1 MGDNLILLKEI
12 LQKLN
17 SSYND
22 VPDDIYIESIRR
34 NKNKGEVYFVINSK
48 NDLEINFKNEISKIF
63 STSLEEYKTYIDFKS
78 SSLYKSEDD
87 LIYAEILKYNPSSQ
101 IWIKDVLINKNDKI
115 GLINIK
121 LPSEEAFY
129 SLSQN
134 GFASYLEKELKVFGN
149 FSIKFDFDKKDLVE
163 DNIENFISQI
173 EEAEEVISTKHEIEV
188 KTKIENK
195 SKEKKIKKSN
205 SYGKKDI
212 GIIEKLVDVNV
223 NSQKVSV
230 EVDIFNLES
239 RELKNGNFLISLSIT
254 DYTSSTLAKIFLK
267 PDKAEEFL
275 ESFGVGDHVVITGNV
290 SYDNFSKCETIMIR
304 YIEKRDKVLRMDY
317 SDEKRT
323 ELRIHSKMSQMSGV
337 TSFTDFANRA
347 KLWGHDAI
355 AITDTND
362 VQGFP
367 EAMEAGEKTGLKILY
382 GTDINFVDDKEKIV
396 TNYIDGKIYDTY
408 VVFDIETT
416 GLSSR
421 NDKITEIG
429 AVKIKD
435 GIIID
440 RFSQLIN
447 PEKEIPQVVED
458 LTGIS
463 NSLVENE
470 PTIEEVIPK
479 FYEFAKDAV
488 LVAHNAKFDISFIR
502 REYANNGLDFNHPI
516 LDTLV
521 MARATMTHMKRF
533 NLGTLCKNLG
543 VSLVGAHRAV
553 NDAEATAEVFIKL
566 IDKIKK
572 DEEDF
577 NFEILNKQIKNIDS
591 KRLFES
597 SLILLVKD
605 EVGLKNL
612 YMLIS
617 DSHMKYFNFVAKVP
631 RSLLDKYREGILVG
645 SGNANSELFDAIYR
659 MCPHEELVKIA
670 SYYDFLEIQPASDNI
685 MAIEDG
691 KYTLEDIRDIN
702 KKIFELGEELNIPVV
717 ADSDT
722 YYIEESEDLLRKI
735 VLNGK
740 PGRPDPRSSR
750 NQKFYFKTTGEM
762 LDEFSYL
769 GQDKAYEVV
778 VTNTNELKD
787 FIKDIKPI
795 PDGTYPPVI
804 EGSDE
809 SLRDMTYKKAHDIY
823 GEVLPKIVEDRL
835 EKELKSIISNGYSV
849 LYIIAQKL
857 VKKSNDDGF
866 LVGSRGSV
874 GSSFVATMADITE
887 VNPLPPHYICPNCK
901 YSEFTEDL
909 TYGSGVD
916 MPDKVCPK
924 CGTQLI
930 KDGHNIPFEVF
941 LGFYG
946 DKEPDIDLNFAGEY
960 QPRAHKYTEELFG
973 EGYVF
978 RAGTIG
984 KIAEKTAYGYVK
996 KYFENQRI
1004 SPIEIDR
1011 LSRAI
1016 TDGKRT
1022 SGQHPGGVMIV
1033 PKTNSIFDFTPIQ
1046 YPADDPSSGV
1056 ITTHFDYNF
1065 IHGKILKLDILGHD
1079 GPTIIK
1085 MLEDFTGIDSSTI
1098 RLDDQN
1104 TLSIFNSAEAFHM
1117 DEDIFSCKTGTLG
1130 IPEFGTSFVISMLL
1144 ETKPKNFADL
1154 VRISGLSHGT
1164 DVWISNA
1171 QELVDSGRA
1180 ELKDVIATREDIM
1193 VYLINAGAENKMA
1206 FDTMEKVRKGKGLTE
1221 EQENIMKNLDL
1232 PEWYIDSCKK
1242 IKYMFPKAHAVAYV
1256 MLSFRIAY
1264 YKLNHPLA
1272 FYATFFTIKLNDF
1285 NGENIIEGP
1294 GFLKNRIKIL
1304 RDIEKP
1310 TAKDKGEIR
1319 VSEVALEMYARGFEF
1334 LSADIYKSKASKFT
1348 IEEGKIRMP
1357 LRAIPGV
1364 GENCANKIE
1373 EESKKSN
1380 YLSIE
1385 DFSKRTKAG
1394 NSVITILQKNGILKD
1409 LDETNQIS
1417 LFNFWKTCIYSNL
1430 CYNLIK

>member
-1 MGDNLILLKEI
+1 MGDYLILLKDI

-17 SSYND
+17 SPYENIS
-22 VPDDIYIESIRR
+22 DDIVIESIKR
-34 NKNKGEVYFVINSK
+34 NKISGEVFFVISSK
-48 NDLEINFKNEISKIF
+48 KDIELDFREKIRSIF
-63 STSLEEYKTYIDFKS
+63 SQNLEDYKIYMDFKS

-87 LIYAEILKYNPSSQ
+87 LICAEILKYNPSSK
-101 IWIKDVLINKNDKI
+101 IWINDIAINKNTKI
-115 GLINIK
+115 NKIEIV
-121 LPSEEAFY
+121 LPSEEAYY
-129 SLSQN
+129 SLNQN
-134 GFASYLEKELKVFGN
+134 GFAAYLERELKVFSDYKIN
-149 FSIKFDFDKKDLVE
+149 FSFVENKVEE
-163 DNIENFISQI
+163 DNIESFISQI
-173 EEAEEVISTKHEIEV
+173 EEAEEVISSKHEIDI
-188 KTKIENK
+188 KTKSEK
-195 SKEKKIKKSN
+195 KEKKSKKIN

-212 GIIEKLVDVNV
+212 DIVEKLINVNV
-223 NSQKVSV
+223 NSQKVTV
-230 EVDIFNLES
+230 EVDIFNVES

-254 DYTSSTLAKIFLK
+254 DYSSSTLAKIFLK
-267 PDKAEEFL
+267 PDKAQEFL
-275 ESFGVGDHVVITGNV
+275 ESFKEGDHVIITGNV
-290 SYDNFSKCETIMIR
+290 SYDNFSRCETIMLR
-304 YIEKRDKVLRMDY
+304 YIEKKDKVLRMDY
-317 SDEKRT
+317 AEEKRT
-323 ELRIHSKMSQMSGV
+323 EFRIHSKMCQMSGV
-337 TSFTDFANRA
+337 TSFTDFAKRA
-347 KLWGHDAI
+347 KLWGHDALAI
-355 AITDTND
+355 ADTND

-367 EAMEAGEKTGLKILY
+367 EAMEAGEATGLKIIY
-382 GTDINFVDDKEKIV
+382 GTDINFVDDFEKIV
-396 TNYIDGKIYDTY
+396 SNYDNSKNYNNY

-429 AVKIKD
+429 AVKIRD
-435 GIIID
+435 GIIVD

-447 PEKEIPQVVED
+447 PEKEIPQVVVE

-479 FYEFAKDAV
+479 FYEFSKDSV

-502 REYANNGLDFNHPI
+502 REYKNNNLEFNHPI

-521 MARATMTHMKRF
+521 LARATMTHMKRF

-566 IDKIKK
+566 IEKIKRN
-572 DEEDF
+572 EEF
-577 NFEILNKQIKNIDS
+577 NFDNLNKHIRNIDS

-597 SLILLVKD
+597 SLLLIVKD

-612 YMLIS
+612 YKLIS
-617 DSHMKYFNFVAKVP
+617 ESHMEYFNFSPKVP
-631 RSLLDKYREGILVG
+631 RSLLNKYREGILIG

-659 MCPHEELVKIA
+659 MCPREELIEIA
-670 SYYDFLEIQPASDNI
+670 KYYDFLEIQPASDNI

-691 KYTLEDIRDIN
+691 KFTVEDIRSIN
-702 KKIFELGEELNIPVV
+702 KEILSLGKELNKPVI

-722 YYIEESEDLLRKI
+722 YYIEEEDDVLRRI

-740 PGRPDPRSSR
+740 PGRPDPQANRS
-750 NQKFYFKTTGEM
+750 QKFYFKSTEEM

-769 GQDKAYEVV
+769 GEENSYKVV
-778 VTNTNELKD
+778 VENTKFLKES
-787 FIKDIKPI
+787 IKDIKPI
-795 PDGTYPPVI
+795 PDGKYPPVI
-804 EGSDE
+804 EGSDQ
-809 SLRDMTYKKAHDIY
+809 SLREMTYKKAHEIY
-823 GEVLPKIVEDRL
+823 GDDLPKIVEDRL

-901 YSEFTEDL
+901 YSEFTKDL

-916 MPDKVCPK
+916 MPDKTCPK
-924 CGTQLI
+924 CGSPLK

-996 KYFENQRI
+996 KYFENKNI
-1004 SPIEIDR
+1004 SPIEVDR

-1085 MLEDFTGIDSSTI
+1085 MLEDFTGIDSNTI
-1098 RLDDQN
+1098 KFDDQK
-1104 TLSIFNSAEAFHM
+1104 TLSIFNSADIFEM
-1117 DEDIFSCKTGTLG
+1117 DEDIFTCKTGTLG

-1221 EQENIMKNLDL
+1221 EQESIMKNLDL

-1264 YKLNHPLA
+1264 YKLNYPLA

-1294 GFLKNRIKIL
+1294 NFLKNRIKLL
-1304 RDIEKP
+1304 REIEKP

-1334 LSADIYKSKASKFT
+1334 LQADLYKSKASEFT
-1348 IEEGKIRMP
+1348 IEDGKIRMP
-1357 LRAIPGV
+1357 LRSIPGI
-1364 GENCANKIE
+1364 GENCANNIE
-1373 EESKKSN
+1373 EESKKSK

-1394 NSVITILQKNGILKD
+1394 NSVISILQKNGMLEN

-1417 LFNFWKTCIYSNL
+1417 LFNF
-1430 CYNLIK
+1430 

>member
-1 MGDNLILLKEI
+1 M
-12 LQKLN
+12 
-17 SSYND
+17 
-22 VPDDIYIESIRR
+22 
-34 NKNKGEVYFVINSK
+34 
-48 NDLEINFKNEISKIF
+48 
-63 STSLEEYKTYIDFKS
+63 DFKS

-87 LIYAEILKYNPSSQ
+87 LICAEILKYNPSSK
-101 IWIKDVLINKNDKI
+101 IWINDIAINKNTKI
-115 GLINIK
+115 NKIEIV
-121 LPSEEAFY
+121 LPSEEAYY
-129 SLSQN
+129 SLNQI
-134 GFASYLEKELKVFGN
+134 GFAAYLERELKVFSDYKIN
-149 FSIKFDFDKKDLVE
+149 FSFVENKVEE
-163 DNIENFISQI
+163 DNIESFISQI
-173 EEAEEVISTKHEIEV
+173 EEAEEVISSKHEIDI
-188 KTKIENK
+188 KTKSEK
-195 SKEKKIKKSN
+195 KEKKSKKIN

-212 GIIEKLVDVNV
+212 DIVEKLINVNV
-223 NSQKVSV
+223 NSQKVTV
-230 EVDIFNLES
+230 EVDIFNVES

-254 DYTSSTLAKIFLK
+254 DYSSSTLAKIFLK
-267 PDKAEEFL
+267 PDKAQEFL
-275 ESFGVGDHVVITGNV
+275 ESFKEGDHVIITGNV
-290 SYDNFSKCETIMIR
+290 SYDNFSRCETIMLR
-304 YIEKRDKVLRMDY
+304 YIEKKDKVLRMDY
-317 SDEKRT
+317 AEEKRT
-323 ELRIHSKMSQMSGV
+323 EFRIHSKMCQMSGV
-337 TSFTDFANRA
+337 TSFTDFAKRA
-347 KLWGHDAI
+347 KLWGHDALAI
-355 AITDTND
+355 ADTND

-367 EAMEAGEKTGLKILY
+367 EAMEAGEATGLKIIY
-382 GTDINFVDDKEKIV
+382 GTDINFVDDFEKIV
-396 TNYIDGKIYDTY
+396 SNYDNSKNYNNY

-429 AVKIKD
+429 AVKIRD
-435 GIIID
+435 GIIVD

-447 PEKEIPQVVED
+447 PEKEIPQVVVE

-479 FYEFAKDAV
+479 FYEFSKDSV

-502 REYANNGLDFNHPI
+502 REYKNNNLEFNHPI

-521 MARATMTHMKRF
+521 LARATMTHMKRF

-566 IDKIKK
+566 IEKIKRN
-572 DEEDF
+572 EEF
-577 NFEILNKQIKNIDS
+577 NFDNLNKHIRNIDS
-591 KRLFES
+591 KRLFET
-597 SLILLVKD
+597 SLLLIVKD

-612 YMLIS
+612 YKLIS
-617 DSHMKYFNFVAKVP
+617 KSHMEYFNFSPKVP
-631 RSLLDKYREGILVG
+631 RSLLNKYREGILIG

-659 MCPHEELVKIA
+659 MCPREELIEIA
-670 SYYDFLEIQPASDNI
+670 KYYDFLEIQPASDNI

-691 KYTLEDIRDIN
+691 KFTVEDIRSIN
-702 KKIFELGEELNIPVV
+702 KEILSLGKELNKPVI

-722 YYIEESEDLLRKI
+722 YYIEEEDDVLRRI

-740 PGRPDPRSSR
+740 PGRPDPQANRS
-750 NQKFYFKTTGEM
+750 QKFYFKSTEEM

-769 GQDKAYEVV
+769 GEENSYKVV
-778 VTNTNELKD
+778 VENTKFLKES
-787 FIKDIKPI
+787 IKDIKPI
-795 PDGTYPPVI
+795 PDGKYPPVI
-804 EGSDE
+804 EGSDQ
-809 SLRDMTYKKAHDIY
+809 SLREMTYKKAHEIY
-823 GEVLPKIVEDRL
+823 GDDLPKIVEDRL

-901 YSEFTEDL
+901 YSEFTKDL

-916 MPDKVCPK
+916 MPDKSCPK
-924 CGTQLI
+924 CGSPLK

-996 KYFENQRI
+996 KYFENKNI
-1004 SPIEIDR
+1004 SPIEVDR

-1085 MLEDFTGIDSSTI
+1085 MLEDFTGIDSNTI
-1098 RLDDQN
+1098 KFDDQK
-1104 TLSIFNSAEAFHM
+1104 TLSIFNSADIFEM
-1117 DEDIFSCKTGTLG
+1117 DEDIFTCKTGTLG

-1221 EQENIMKNLDL
+1221 EQESIMKNLDL

-1264 YKLNHPLA
+1264 YKLNYPLA

-1294 GFLKNRIKIL
+1294 NFLKNRIKLL
-1304 RDIEKP
+1304 REIEKP

-1334 LSADIYKSKASKFT
+1334 LQADLYKSKASEFT
-1348 IEEGKIRMP
+1348 IEDGKIRMP
-1357 LRAIPGV
+1357 LRSIPGI
-1364 GENCANKIE
+1364 GENCANNIE
-1373 EESKKSN
+1373 EESKKSK

-1394 NSVITILQKNGILKD
+1394 NSVISILQKNGMLEN

-1417 LFNFWKTCIYSNL
+1417 LFNFWKLVFIAICVI
-1430 CYNLIK
+1430 I

>member
-1 MGDNLILLKEI
+1 MLLLKDIFKKLEI
-12 LQKLN
+12 TSLEV
-17 SSYND
+17 S
-22 VPDDIYIESIRR
+22 DDISIDSIKR
-34 NKNKGEVYFVINSK
+34 NKNSGEVFFVITSKKDLDTNLKKKIKEIFSK
-48 NDLEINFKNEISKIF
+48 N
-63 STSLEEYKTYIDFKS
+63 LEEYKIYIEFKS

-87 LIYAEILKYNPSSQ
+87 LICAEILKYNPSSK
-101 IWIKDVLINKNDKI
+101 IWIEEIEIKKEKNKI
-115 GLINIK
+115 EIK
-121 LPSEEAFY
+121 LPSEEAY
-129 SLSQN
+129 YTLTKN
-134 GFASYLEKELKVFGN
+134 GFGQYLEEELKVFG
-149 FSIKFDFDKKDLVE
+149 SYKIDFDFVKEIVE
-163 DNIENFISQI
+163 DDNIESFISQI
-173 EEAEEVISTKHEIEV
+173 DEAEEVISAKHELEI
-188 KTKIENK
+188 KTKAENK
-195 SKEKKIKKSN
+195 IKESKAKKVN

-212 GIIEKLVDVNV
+212 DNTQRLIDINV
-223 NSQKVSV
+223 NSQKVTI
-230 EVDIFNLES
+230 EVDIFNIDC
-239 RELKNGNFLISLSIT
+239 REIKSGNFLVSLSVT
-254 DYTSSTLAKIFLK
+254 DYTSSSLAKIFLK
-267 PDKAEEFL
+267 PEKAEEFL
-275 ESFGVGDHVVITGNV
+275 ESFKKGDHVLITGNV
-290 SYDNFSKCETIMIR
+290 NYDSFSKCETLMIR
-304 YIEKRDKVLRMDY
+304 YIEKREKVIRMDY
-317 SDEKRT
+317 SKEKRT
-323 ELRIHSKMSQMSGV
+323 EFRIHSKMSQMSGV
-337 TSFTDFANRA
+337 TSFTDFAKRA
-347 KLWGHDAI
+347 KLWGHDALAI
-355 AITDTND
+355 ADTND

-367 EAMEAGEKTGLKILY
+367 EAMEAGEATGLKILY

-396 TNYIDGKIYDTY
+396 TNYDSNKNYNSY

-429 AVKIKD
+429 AVKIVD
-435 GIIID
+435 GTIVD
-440 RFSQLIN
+440 RFSQLVN
-447 PEKEIPQVVED
+447 PEREIPQVVVE

-463 NSLVENE
+463 NAKVENE

-479 FYEFAKDAV
+479 FYEFSKDSV

-502 REYANNGLDFNHPI
+502 REYANNNLEFSHPI

-521 MARATMTHMKRF
+521 LARALMTNMKRF

-553 NDAEATAEVFIKL
+553 NDAEATAAMFIKL
-566 IDKIKK
+566 IERFKRDK
-572 DEEDF
+572 EF
-577 NFEILNKQIKNIDS
+577 NFDNLNQEIINIDS

-597 SLILLVKD
+597 SLLLIAKD

-612 YMLIS
+612 YKLIS
-617 DSHMKYFNFVAKVP
+617 ASHMQFYNFTAKVP
-631 RSLLDKYREGILVG
+631 RTLLDKYREGILVG
-645 SGNANSELFDAIYR
+645 SGNANSELFDAVYR
-659 MCPHEELVKIA
+659 MCPDDELLEIA
-670 SYYDFLEIQPASDNI
+670 KYYDFLEIQPASDNI

-691 KYTLEDIRDIN
+691 KFTIEDIREIN
-702 KKIFELGEELNIPVV
+702 KKILWLGEKLGIPVI

-722 YYIEESEDLLRKI
+722 YYLEESEDILRRI

-740 PGRPDPRSSR
+740 PGRPDPRASR
-750 NQKFYFKTTGEM
+750 EQKFYFKTTEEM

-769 GQDKAYEVV
+769 GEEKAYEVV
-778 VTNTNELKD
+778 VTNTNKLKD
-787 FIKDIKPI
+787 EIKAIKPI
-795 PDGTYPPVI
+795 PDGKYPPVI

-809 SLRDMTYKKAHDIY
+809 SLREMTYKKAHEIY
-823 GEVLPKIVEDRL
+823 GDKLPEIVEERL

-874 GSSFVATMADITE
+874 GSSFVATMSGITE

-901 YSEFTEDL
+901 HSEFTKDL

-916 MPDKVCPK
+916 MPDKVCPE
-924 CGTQLI
+924 CGSPMR

-960 QPRAHKYTEELFG
+960 QPQAHKYTEELFG

-996 KYFENQRI
+996 KYFEGKNI
-1004 SPIEIDR
+1004 SPVEIDR
-1011 LSRAI
+1011 LAKEI

-1033 PKTNSIFDFTPIQ
+1033 PKSKSIFDFTPIQ
-1046 YPADDPSSGV
+1046 YPADDATSGV

-1085 MLEDFTGIDSSTI
+1085 MLEDFTGLDSNKI
-1098 RLDDQN
+1098 RLDDEK
-1104 TLSIFNSAEAFHM
+1104 TLSIFNSAEIFNM
-1117 DEDIFSCKTGTLG
+1117 DEEIFSCETGTLG
-1130 IPEFGTSFVISMLL
+1130 IPEFGTSFVISMLK

-1221 EQENIMKNLDL
+1221 EQEKIMKNLDL

-1264 YKLNHPLA
+1264 YKLNYPLA
-1272 FYATFFTIKLNDF
+1272 FYATYFTIKLNDF

-1294 GFLKNRIKIL
+1294 SFLKNRIKIL
-1304 RDIEKP
+1304 REIQNP

-1319 VSEVALEMYARGFEF
+1319 VSEVALEMYARGLEF
-1334 LSADIYKSKASKFT
+1334 LPADLYKSKASKFT

-1357 LRAIPGV
+1357 LRAIPGI
-1364 GENCANKIE
+1364 GENCANSIE
-1373 EESKKSN
+1373 EEAMKSKF
-1380 YLSIE
+1380 LSIE

-1394 NSVITILQKNGILKD
+1394 NSVITILQKNGMLID

-1417 LFNFWKTCIYSNL
+1417 LFNF
-1430 CYNLIK
+1430 

>member
-1 MGDNLILLKEI
+1 MGDSLILLKDI
-12 LQKLN
+12 LQKLD
-17 SSYND
+17 SPYERISEEI
-22 VPDDIYIESIRR
+22 VIESIKR
-34 NKNKGEVYFVINSK
+34 NKVSGEVFFVISSK
-48 NDLEINFKNEISKIF
+48 KELELNLKDEIRNIF
-63 STSLEEYKTYIDFKS
+63 SSNLDNYKIHIDYKS

-87 LIYAEILKYNPSSQ
+87 LICAEILKYNPSSK
-101 IWIKDVLINKNDKI
+101 IWIKDIIINKNEKI
-115 GLINIK
+115 NNIEII
-121 LPSEEAFY
+121 LPNEEAYY

-134 GFASYLEKELKVFGN
+134 GFASYLENELKIFLPYKVK
-149 FSIKFDFDKKDLVE
+149 FSFIENKVE
-163 DNIENFISQI
+163 ENNIESFISKI
-173 EEAEEVISTKHEIEV
+173 DEAEEVISTKHEIEV
-188 KTKIENK
+188 KSKSENK
-195 SKEKKIKKSN
+195 EKEKKAKKSN
-205 SYGKKDI
+205 SYGKKDLDV
-212 GIIEKLVDVNV
+212 IEKLIDVNV
-223 NSQKVSV
+223 NSQKVTV
-230 EVDIFNLES
+230 EVDIFNVES
-239 RELKNGNFLISLSIT
+239 RELKNGNFLIALSIT

-267 PDKAEEFL
+267 PEKAQEFL
-275 ESFGVGDHVVITGNV
+275 ESFREGDHVLITGNV
-290 SYDNFSKCETIMIR
+290 SYDNFSRCETIMLR
-304 YIEKRDKVLRMDY
+304 YIEKKDKVIRMDY
-317 SDEKRT
+317 IEEKRT
-323 ELRIHSKMSQMSGV
+323 EFRIHSKMSQMSGV
-337 TSFTDFANRA
+337 TSFTDFAKRA
-347 KLWGHDAI
+347 KVWGHDAI
-355 AITDTND
+355 AIADTND

-367 EAMEAGEKTGLKILY
+367 EAMEAGEETGLKILY
-382 GTDINFVDDKEKIV
+382 GTDINFVDDFEKIV
-396 TNYIDGKIYDTY
+396 TNYEREKKYNTY

-435 GIIID
+435 GIITD

-447 PEKEIPQVVED
+447 PEKEIPQVVVE

-479 FYEFAKDAV
+479 FYEFAKDSV

-502 REYANNGLDFNHPI
+502 REYKKNNLEFKHPI

-521 MARATMTHMKRF
+521 LARATMTHMKRF

-566 IDKIKK
+566 VDKIKR
-572 DEEDF
+572 EEEF
-577 NFEILNKQIKNIDS
+577 NFDNLNKHIKNIDS

-597 SLILLVKD
+597 SLLLIVKD

-612 YMLIS
+612 YKLIS
-617 DSHMKYFNFVAKVP
+617 ESHMEFFNFSAKVP
-631 RSLLDKYREGILVG
+631 RSLLNKYREGILVG

-659 MCPHEELVKIA
+659 MCPHEELLEIA
-670 SYYDFLEIQPASDNI
+670 RYYDFLEIQPASDNI

-691 KYTLEDIRDIN
+691 KFTIEDIRLIN
-702 KKIFELGEELNIPVV
+702 KEIFSIGKELNIPVI

-722 YYIEESEDLLRKI
+722 YYLEEDDDVLRRI

-740 PGRPDPRSSR
+740 PGRPDPQASR
-750 NQKFYFKTTGEM
+750 NQKFYFKSTEEM
-762 LDEFSYL
+762 LEEFSYL
-769 GQDKAYEVV
+769 GKEESYQVV
-778 VTNTNELKD
+778 VNNTNLLKNS
-787 FIKDIKPI
+787 IKSIKPI

-804 EGSDE
+804 EGSDT
-809 SLRDMTYKKAHDIY
+809 SLREMTYKKAHDIY
-823 GEVLPKIVEDRL
+823 GDELPKIVEERL

-901 YSEFTEDL
+901 YSEFTKDL

-916 MPDKVCPK
+916 MPDKLCPK
-924 CGTQLI
+924 CGSPLK

-996 KYFENQRI
+996 KYFENKNI
-1004 SPIEIDR
+1004 SPIEVDR

-1085 MLEDFTGIDSSTI
+1085 MLEDFTGIDSNSI
-1098 RLDDQN
+1098 RFDDEK
-1104 TLSIFNSAEAFHM
+1104 TLSIFNSAEIFNM

-1221 EQENIMKNLDL
+1221 EQESIMKNLDL

-1264 YKLNHPLA
+1264 YKLNYPLA

-1285 NGENIIEGP
+1285 NGESIIEGP
-1294 GFLKNRIKIL
+1294 NFLKNRIKIL
-1304 RDIEKP
+1304 KEIEKP

-1319 VSEVALEMYARGFEF
+1319 VSEVALEMYARGYEF
-1334 LSADIYKSKASKFT
+1334 LQADIYKSKASEFT
-1348 IEEGKIRMP
+1348 IEDGKIRMP
-1357 LRAIPGV
+1357 LRAIPGI
-1364 GENCANKIE
+1364 GENCAKNIE
-1373 EESKKSN
+1373 EESKKSK

-1394 NSVITILQKNGILKD
+1394 NSVISILQKNAMLEN

-1417 LFNFWKTCIYSNL
+1417 LFNF
-1430 CYNLIK
+1430 